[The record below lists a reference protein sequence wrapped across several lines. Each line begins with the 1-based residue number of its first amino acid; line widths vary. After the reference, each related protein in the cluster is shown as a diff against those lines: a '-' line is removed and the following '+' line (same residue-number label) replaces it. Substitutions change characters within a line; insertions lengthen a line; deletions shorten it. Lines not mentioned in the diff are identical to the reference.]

1 MDQIRPVLDFRHV
14 VLLVDDDIAVRDS
27 LKFTLEVAGFEVRA
41 YGSAEQLLSEQF
53 IPLTSCLVT
62 DYQMPEMNG
71 LELVTKLRERCVS
84 VPAIIITAQP
94 DENFRNCA
102 AEASITILEKPIL
115 GNRLFDS
122 ILNAF
127 VEHWKS
133 A

>member
-1 MDQIRPVLDFRHV
+1 MDQFRPAVDLRHV
-14 VLLVDDDIAVRDS
+14 VLLVDDDIAVKDS

-41 YGSAEQLLSEQF
+41 YGSAKQLLSEQS

-71 LELVTKLRERCVS
+71 LELVTKLRERRVS
-84 VPAIIITAQP
+84 VPAIIVTARP
-94 DENFRNCA
+94 DENLRKRA
-102 AEASITILEKPIL
+102 AEAGIAILEKPIL

-122 ILNAF
+122 IQNAF